1 MTAGAQQELSAALG
15 EVSAGMR
22 LERSELLEHPEII
35 ADGPSLGDLPILEAV
50 HRGEVAKVG
59 ARLGPKTHEVSA
71 GPVSPSPSKLDDV
84 ITHSDHNELIPVL
97 TCHLMTPLRL
107 KELARPSQARRSAG
121 RQRVIDHVGLTQVV
135 QLTEILSPQERI
147 ESFENPPVVFRT
159 HGVIVHR

>member
-1 MTAGAQQELSAALG
+1 MGVERAQ
-15 EVSAGMR
+15 
-22 LERSELLEHPEII
+22 LLQHPEVV
-35 ADGPSLGDLPILEAV
+35 ADGPTLGDLPILEAV

-59 ARLGPKTHEVSA
+59 ARLGRETHAVSA
-71 GPVSPSPSKLDDV
+71 GPVSASPAKLDHV
-84 ITHSDHNELIPVL
+84 VTLGDHNELVPVL
-97 TCHLMTPLRL
+97 TCHLMTPLCL
-107 KELARPSQARRSAG
+107 KELARPRQARRSAR